1 MLPSA
6 AFSQPVPPTQATAAN
21 TSIATFA
28 PTPRVLTL
36 HPYGVVDVAGPT
48 AESGPGHPLQ
58 LSRSMRTRLLAAV
71 LALLNDPTLAGLP
84 DSARLTALVLLAKA
98 PAHSSHVRI
107 RAEELGRW
115 LGMSKSSV
123 DHAVLPG
130 LRNSKALSSVAETDS
145 AGRVKG
151 LNCLLL
157 PLAQARASGNPA
169 HPLALSRKELA
180 TLLRLCEA
188 LFAPGWAPK
197 DGPVTPPGLLAERRG
212 RGAATDRLALLL
224 LVLATRPDG
233 KVCLV
238 GGSVRKKRGRPAA
251 TMARM
256 LGCSDSGGREVLQ
269 RLQALGLVVC
279 ERAETSSGTFGKGRL
294 WVPAVA
300 AAHRST
306 RGAAVGSR
314 ADRLAEIAR
323 GRNGAASQRRATALG
338 DQGCADDVFDPGN
351 TGGSTAHDAHKPEMA
366 ERRVTAHLHTLHPPV
381 AGPPG
386 ESAGVKKG
394 FSGNA
399 GGGDHRQPDRAS
411 VREGQAGP
419 TAAIAA
425 GRRDAGGAG
434 DPLRG
439 EQPCLPPSVDGSMPR
454 QGASE
459 RPLSAWS
466 GSRVPSRPGAP
477 LPRELQSVL
486 DPVLPVWERISRAG
500 ARGIVTSAVRAE
512 LTSLR
517 GVLGPGDAE
526 RALAARLQRRIVAQ
540 GCSPVTD
547 PVGWLLSR
555 ALPRRA
561 GCYSTLCDEG
571 LRMDTG
577 EDCPSCALLVADRR
591 ALRQRVTAKVTAAMA
606 GASSEALRRET
617 DQQLQAELHRQAS
630 RDAARRKQAA
640 AEHVARQDALAR
652 RWAEQEAAQHAR
664 RAQPCATC
672 GRPDAAGRCAACA
685 ERGRLE
691 RAVTEA
697 VEVTVAVQA
706 DLLDPA
712 AVAALSA
719 RVTAGVRGDIEAEAA
734 RLRAAGADEHMLALG
749 TRLAAEL
756 ARDRAVKAA
765 LDRLGRSPEADAEV
779 ERASAARVRWAW
791 HRRGAVDEGLEV
803 VEAAAEGVRERT
815 ARALLDARL
824 ARVRAVCSDSRA
836 PVARPRTTWAE
847 RCAEL
852 AARPLPGEREA
863 GSAYGVE
870 AAGPTP
876 SAAGSYL

>member
-1 MLPSA
+1 M
-6 AFSQPVPPTQATAAN
+6 
-21 TSIATFA
+21 
-28 PTPRVLTL
+28 
-36 HPYGVVDVAGPT
+36 
-48 AESGPGHPLQ
+48 
-58 LSRSMRTRLLAAV
+58 
-71 LALLNDPTLAGLP
+71 
-84 DSARLTALVLLAKA
+84 
-98 PAHSSHVRI
+98 
-107 RAEELGRW
+107 
-115 LGMSKSSV
+115 
-123 DHAVLPG
+123 
-130 LRNSKALSSVAETDS
+130 
-145 AGRVKG
+145 
-151 LNCLLL
+151 
-157 PLAQARASGNPA
+157 
-169 HPLALSRKELA
+169 
-180 TLLRLCEA
+180 
-188 LFAPGWAPK
+188 
-197 DGPVTPPGLLAERRG
+197 
-212 RGAATDRLALLL
+212 
-224 LVLATRPDG
+224 
-233 KVCLV
+233 
-238 GGSVRKKRGRPAA
+238 
-251 TMARM
+251 
-256 LGCSDSGGREVLQ
+256 
-269 RLQALGLVVC
+269 
-279 ERAETSSGTFGKGRL
+279 
-294 WVPAVA
+294 
-300 AAHRST
+300 
-306 RGAAVGSR
+306 
-314 ADRLAEIAR
+314 
-323 GRNGAASQRRATALG
+323 
-338 DQGCADDVFDPGN
+338 
-351 TGGSTAHDAHKPEMA
+351 
-366 ERRVTAHLHTLHPPV
+366 
-381 AGPPG
+381 
-386 ESAGVKKG
+386 
-394 FSGNA
+394 
-399 GGGDHRQPDRAS
+399 
-411 VREGQAGP
+411 
-419 TAAIAA
+419 
-425 GRRDAGGAG
+425 
-434 DPLRG
+434 
-439 EQPCLPPSVDGSMPR
+439 
-454 QGASE
+454 
-459 RPLSAWS
+459 
-466 GSRVPSRPGAP
+466 
-477 LPRELQSVL
+477 
-486 DPVLPVWERISRAG
+486 
-500 ARGIVTSAVRAE
+500 
-512 LTSLR
+512 
-517 GVLGPGDAE
+517 
-526 RALAARLQRRIVAQ
+526 
-540 GCSPVTD
+540 TD